1 MWVKHEFKLRPL
13 PSKKIVMCF
22 FLTENSCPIIINPCE
37 FFFCCCWFRC
47 LCLIYFTALSLGNET
62 TYNPCRNFIIDNCP
76 CSKNP
81 PINILHYYLILQL
94 QIRGFGLEFIK
105 APKQSI
111 TLFYNDMLIFQV
123 IFWSKPL
130 LPNYQAMKN
139 KATSYFLMS
148 TQGQFAD
155 GGGSLAI
162 SCTSWASVWLPSK
175 NLRPKCCTSIN
186 KDELS
191 QKKCH
196 F

>member
-13 PSKKIVMCF
+13 PSKEFVICF

-37 FFFCCCWFRC
+37 LFFCCCWFRC
-47 LCLIYFTALSLGNET
+47 LCLIDFIALSLGNET

-81 PINILHYYLILQL
+81 PINILHYYFILQL

-155 GGGSLAI
+155 GGSFGNFLHFMGFCMI
-162 SCTSWASVWLPSK
+162 TF
-175 NLRPKCCTSIN
+175 
-186 KDELS
+186 
-191 QKKCH
+191 QKP
-196 F
+196 